1 MNEQSVKF
9 RVIRQEFST
18 YRVENGQILKLMMV
32 ISNIRGVVGNDP
44 PSGQAIITD
53 VSYVISPPEITRGG
67 GVTKGNPTEGDRI
80 RELKF
85 EVEKEV
91 INIYETKA
99 HIILIAG
106 TVQKIFLTNKVDE

>member
-18 YRVENGQILKLMMV
+18 YRVENGQILRMCMACKIPV
-32 ISNIRGVVGNDP
+32 
-44 PSGQAIITD
+44 A
-53 VSYVISPPEITRGG
+53 TRNNTRL

-85 EVEKEV
+85 EVEK
-91 INIYETKA
+91 
-99 HIILIAG
+99 G
-106 TVQKIFLTNKVDE
+106 